1 MADLNDRPAVVVEQ
15 SPMTVSYQTP
25 KNPSCVVCA
34 RRKVKCDRN
43 DPCSACIKRG
53 VECVF
58 PTHIPPR
65 RRKRQRSEEDRRQS
79 GFSYQSPVRQDN
91 AASARICNID
101 HPATTHNAFPSASRA
116 EQGMLLTGDGKSIYL
131 DSNVWT
137 SVRGELPRAE
147 DVLRDMSD
155 NGSNRS
161 AQEADDETS
170 LIMSGTVKK
179 SLSEFHPSPLHI
191 FKLWQAFLEN
201 VNPLTKILHGPTV
214 QQQLLE
220 ASGSLDTVSKEFEAL
235 MFSIYC
241 IALVSLKEDD
251 VQNTY
256 KESKAVLLSRS
267 RRGARLAFTKA
278 GILRTSKTVVLQ
290 AYVLYLLSLRASS
303 DPQSIWS
310 LCGVAVRMAQRIGL
324 HRDGS
329 ELGLSIFET
338 EMRRRLWRQLSIL
351 DATTAQS
358 SGIASQLPYFS
369 VDVLPPSNIN
379 DSELDPRMTDP
390 PREHNGATE
399 MIFVLARNEFGE
411 WMRRWSKAGGESHG
425 GRGFLASSSLSYEA
439 KDQAINELNRAFE
452 MKFLQYCDKSIPLHY
467 MSARLMQTV
476 VCQMR
481 FSAHHPR
488 QYGEKDHISLA
499 ERDFVFSTCVQIMEG
514 FEDCQSNEIIERYLW
529 HVDNHIPWDALIYAL
544 YELRTRIDEGETQR
558 SWVLIDSIY
567 SRHYDQMRN
576 RPKTPLDIAMQG
588 LILKAWK
595 SHSEERT
602 RRNRSLLPRP
612 HIVSVLS
619 ERSERDTSF
628 HQPRSEPSMSES
640 GTPQGRTTQDI
651 TTPGNVGMLDPLNNF
666 DLSPLDWSQ
675 WDDLLENFQLEY
687 TNSEL
692 FSTNAC

>member
-1 MADLNDRPAVVVEQ
+1 MADPNDHLAVVVQQ
-15 SPMTVSYQTP
+15 SPMAADSQIP

-34 RRKVKCDRN
+34 RRKVRCDRN

-53 VECVF
+53 AECVF

-65 RRKRQRSEEDRRQS
+65 RRKRQRSEDRRHS
-79 GFSYQSPVRQDN
+79 GFPYQSPIRQDN
-91 AASARICNID
+91 AASARISHLD
-101 HPATTHNAFPSASRA
+101 HPATTRNAFPSGSRA

-147 DVLRDMSD
+147 DVLRDISD
-155 NGSNRS
+155 NDSNHS
-161 AQEADDETS
+161 AQGVDDEVS
-170 LIMSGTVKK
+170 LILGETVKK
-179 SLSEFHPSPLHI
+179 SLSALHPSPLHI
-191 FKLWQAFLEN
+191 FKLWQTFLEN
-201 VNPLTKILHGPTV
+201 INPLIKILHGPTV

-220 ASGSLDTVSKEFEAL
+220 ASGSLNTVSKELEAL

-241 IALVSLKEDD
+241 IALVSLKADD
-251 VQNTY
+251 VQKTY
-256 KESKAVLLSRS
+256 GESKALLLSRF

-290 AYVLYLLSLRASS
+290 AFVLYLLSMRASS

-338 EMRRRLWRQLSIL
+338 EIRRRLWRQLSIL
-351 DATTAQS
+351 DVTTAQS
-358 SGIASQLPYFS
+358 SGITSQFPYFS

-379 DSELDPRMTDP
+379 DSELDPRMTDM
-390 PREHNGATE
+390 PRENHGATE
-399 MIFVLARNEFGE
+399 MMFVLARSEFGE
-411 WMRRWSKAGGESHG
+411 WMRRWSKAGGASHG
-425 GRGFLASSSLSYEA
+425 GRGFLASSALSYEA
-439 KDQAINELNRAFE
+439 KDQAIEELSRAFE
-452 MKFLQYCDKSIPLHY
+452 SKFLSYCDKSIPLHY
-467 MSARLMQTV
+467 MSARLMQNV

-499 ERDFVFSTCVQIMEG
+499 ERDFVFSTCVQVMEG
-514 FEDCQSNEIIERYLW
+514 FEDCQSNEIIQRYLW
-529 HVDNHIPWDALIYAL
+529 HVDNHIPWDVLIYTL
-544 YELRTRIDEGETQR
+544 YELRTRIDEEETKR
-558 SWVLIDSIY
+558 SWVLIDRIY

-576 RPKTPLDIAMQG
+576 RPKTPLHIAIQG

-602 RRNRSLLPRP
+602 RRNRHLLPRP

-619 ERSERDTSF
+619 ERSERGTSS
-628 HQPRSEPSMSES
+628 HQPSFEPSV
-640 GTPQGRTTQDI
+640 TPQGRTTQETI
-651 TTPGNVGMLDPLNNF
+651 PSNAGMLDPGDDLNNF
-666 DLSPLDWSQ
+666 DHSPLDWGQ
-675 WDDLLENFQLEY
+675 WDDLLENFQLEFP
-687 TNSEL
+687 NSEL
-692 FSTNAC
+692 FSTDAF

>member
-1 MADLNDRPAVVVEQ
+1 MADLNDRLSVVVEQ

-25 KNPSCVVCA
+25 KNPSCMVCA
-34 RRKVKCDRN
+34 RRKVRCDRN

-79 GFSYQSPVRQDN
+79 GFSYQSPIRQDT
-91 AASARICNID
+91 AASARIRNID

-137 SVRGELPRAE
+137 SVRGELPPAE

-155 NGSNRS
+155 NDSNRS
-161 AQEADDETS
+161 VQEADGETS
-170 LIMSGTVKK
+170 LIMGGTGKK

-191 FKLWQAFLEN
+191 FKLWQTFLEN
-201 VNPLTKILHGPTV
+201 VNPLIKILHGPTV

-241 IALVSLKEDD
+241 IALVSLKEED

-303 DPQSIWS
+303 DSQSIWS

-358 SGIASQLPYFS
+358 SGITSQLPYFS

-399 MIFVLARNEFGE
+399 MMFVLARNEFGE
-411 WMRRWSKAGGESHG
+411 WMRRWSKAGGDSHG

-452 MKFLQYCDKSIPLHY
+452 TKFLQYCDKSIPLHY
-467 MSARLMQTV
+467 MSARLMVTV

-488 QYGEKDHISLA
+488 QYGEKDHVSLA

-544 YELRTRIDEGETQR
+544 YELQTRIDEEETKI

-619 ERSERDTSF
+619 ERSERGASS

-640 GTPQGRTTQDI
+640 GTSQGRTTQDI
-651 TTPGNVGMLDPLNNF
+651 TTPGNVGMFDPLNKF

-675 WDDLLENFQLEY
+675 WDDLLENFQLEF

-692 FSTNAC
+692 FSTDAC

>member
-1 MADLNDRPAVVVEQ
+1 MTDPNDHLAVVVQQ
-15 SPMTVSYQTP
+15 SPMTADNQIP

-34 RRKVKCDRN
+34 RRKVRCDRN

-65 RRKRQRSEEDRRQS
+65 RRKRQRSEDRRHS
-79 GFSYQSPVRQDN
+79 GFPYQSPIRQDN
-91 AASARICNID
+91 AASARISNLD
-101 HPATTHNAFPSASRA
+101 HPATTHNAFPSGSRA
-116 EQGMLLTGDGKSIYL
+116 EQGMLFTGDGKSIYL

-147 DVLRDMSD
+147 DVLRDISD
-155 NGSNRS
+155 NDSNRS
-161 AQEADDETS
+161 VQGVDDEIS
-170 LIMSGTVKK
+170 LILGETVKK
-179 SLSEFHPSPLHI
+179 SLSALHPSPLHI
-191 FKLWQAFLEN
+191 FKLWQTFLEN
-201 VNPLTKILHGPTV
+201 INPLIKILHGPTV

-220 ASGSLDTVSKEFEAL
+220 ASGSLNTVSKELEAL

-241 IALVSLKEDD
+241 IALVSLKADD
-251 VQNTY
+251 VQKTY
-256 KESKAVLLSRS
+256 GESKALLLSRF

-290 AYVLYLLSLRASS
+290 AFVLYLLSMRASS
-303 DPQSIWS
+303 DAQSIWS
-310 LCGVAVRMAQRIGL
+310 LCGVAVRMAQRMGL

-351 DATTAQS
+351 DVTTAQS
-358 SGIASQLPYFS
+358 SGIASQFPYFS

-379 DSELDPRMTDP
+379 DSELDPRMADM
-390 PREHNGATE
+390 PRENHGATE
-399 MIFVLARNEFGE
+399 MMFVLARTEFGE
-411 WMRRWSKAGGESHG
+411 WMKRWSKAGGDSHG
-425 GRGFLASSSLSYEA
+425 GRGFLASPALSYEA
-439 KDQAINELNRAFE
+439 KDQAIEELNRAFE
-452 MKFLQYCDKSIPLHY
+452 TKFLLYCDKSIPLHY
-467 MSARLMQTV
+467 MSARLMQNV

-514 FEDCQSNEIIERYLW
+514 FEDCQSNEIIQRYLW
-529 HVDNHIPWDALIYAL
+529 HVDNHIPWDVLIYTL
-544 YELRTRIDEGETQR
+544 HELRTRIDEEETKR
-558 SWVLIDSIY
+558 LWVLIDRIY

-576 RPKTPLDIAMQG
+576 RPKTPLHIAIQG

-602 RRNRSLLPRP
+602 RRNRSLLSRP

-619 ERSERDTSF
+619 ERSEKGTSS
-628 HQPRSEPSMSES
+628 HQPRCES
-640 GTPQGRTTQDI
+640 SVTPQGRTTQEIEI
-651 TTPGNVGMLDPLNNF
+651 TPANAGMLDPDDDLNNF

-675 WDDLLENFQLEY
+675 WDDLLDKFQLEF

-692 FSTNAC
+692 FSTDAF